1 MNCLKAMMVCL
12 LTLSL
17 YSGCTSSTAPTPV
30 QSTTTSAA
38 GEEAKPRNSMM
49 GDPPAEAP

>member
-1 MNCLKAMMVCL
+1 MRYLKPVLICL

-17 YSGCTSSTAPTPV
+17 YGGCSSSAPAPAAVSAAPTGG
-30 QSTTTSAA
+30 